1 MILVT
6 NDFYRVSAQQCMHN
20 RLSILIKQLHPS
32 VCPSAMFHGI
42 VFKTAKLTHRHTSAY
57 ASQPSDNG
65 GGSFSLDSGPFS
77 GFENGVPSGCIGETY
92 IFKIILIIDDVTLWL
107 KLVEFTR

>member
-65 GGSFSLDSGPFS
+65 GGVVFLRFWTFFRVWKWSSQ
-77 GFENGVPSGCIGETY
+77 
-92 IFKIILIIDDVTLWL
+92 WL
-107 KLVEFTR
+107 YWGNLYF